1 MILTVAAVGIV
12 AMAATM
18 AEATTVTYSIE
29 TDVGGFGTQLSTD
42 NWANT
47 NNQWISAGFD
57 PGSGN
62 VFYARNNTGG
72 DSGITRANDADFS
85 YSIPD
90 GTTLLSLEITA
101 RSPNFWQAGLA
112 QGTTQRLGIGYDFG
126 NSDQFYI
133 FDNSTRINGTGTFT
147 GDEVRTVRLDVDM
160 VAQTADLILDP
171 NGTPTL
177 LLDDQP
183 IATPISTIESTD
195 GLFIRSVTAFSG
207 PTSLR
212 SLACQSRVPLG
223 FWPPPRPPA
232 AGPFC
237 GGGSGAET
245 RLLTTRG
252 PKARQRQ
259 CREVF

>member
-1 MILTVAAVGIV
+1 MCRSENRFVLKLVTAGLLGIV
-12 AMAATM
+12 VAVPTL

-72 DSGITRANDADFS
+72 DSSITRANDANFS
-85 YSIPD
+85 YSIPS

-112 QGTTQRLGIGYDFG
+112 QGTTQRFGIGYDFG
-126 NSDQFYI
+126 NSDQF
-133 FDNSTRINGTGTFT
+133 FLWDNFTRINGTGTFT

-183 IATPISTIESTD
+183 FATPISTIESTN
-195 GLFIRSVTAFSG
+195 GLFIRTATAFAG
-207 PTSLR
+207 PTSFTITSVPEPGSVGLLAAAAAASGWAFLR
-212 SLACQSRVPLG
+212 R
-223 FWPPPRPPA
+223 RI
-232 AGPFC
+232 
-237 GGGSGAET
+237 
-245 RLLTTRG
+245 RG
-252 PKARQRQ
+252 
-259 CREVF
+259 